1 METSTIAAFF
11 AWVNHDLGFNF
22 SVFYDAFE
30 WHAFVGGI
38 GYTLLLSAGSIVGSV
53 LLGMLGVFMQQS
65 SVRWLRT
72 LVAIY
77 VWTFRNTPPLVQL
90 FFFYFALGPQ
100 LASLAGS
107 STPVLGNIGWAVISL
122 ILYAGAFNIE
132 IFRSG
137 IEAVPASMMEA
148 ASAMGMNRRQ
158 IFVKVAFPLAARIS
172 LPALTNNLI
181 NLIKTTTNAY
191 AIAVPEILY
200 VSSQIWTQNL
210 NTAEMMI
217 VLLVF
222 YLGLIGLFVFLMSL
236 LEKSVAVPGWGKA

>member
-1 METSTIAAFF
+1 MI
-11 AWVNHDLGFNF
+11 
-22 SVFYDAFE
+22 
-30 WHAFVGGI
+30 
-38 GYTLLLSAGSIVGSV
+38 
-53 LLGMLGVFMQQS
+53 
-65 SVRWLRT
+65 
-72 LVAIY
+72 
-77 VWTFRNTPPLVQL
+77 
-90 FFFYFALGPQ
+90 
-100 LASLAGS
+100 
-107 STPVLGNIGWAVISL
+107 
-122 ILYAGAFNIE
+122 
-132 IFRSG
+132 
-137 IEAVPASMMEA
+137 EA

-222 YLGLIGLFVFLMSL
+222 YLGLIGLFVLLMSL
-236 LEKSVAVPGWGKA
+236 LEKSIAVPGWGKA